1 MPGHALQL
9 MHSNRFRGTTPVR
22 AVWWSGTFVEGWAV
36 YAEEL
41 MVRHGYRQDESRRA
55 AAALRMQ
62 QLKMRLRSILNAVLD
77 IRYHCD
83 DLGEDE
89 AIRLMTERGYQE
101 RGEAIGKWRRVQ
113 LTAAQL
119 CTYYVGY
126 CELRDLIGDLRR
138 ARPTAPDR
146 EIHDAA
152 LAFGSVPAR
161 HLRRLL
167 LPA

>member
-1 MPGHALQL
+1 
-9 MHSNRFRGTTPVR
+9 
-22 AVWWSGTFVEGWAV
+22 
-36 YAEEL
+36 
-41 MVRHGYRQDESRRA
+41 
-55 AAALRMQ
+55 
-62 QLKMRLRSILNAVLD
+62 MRLRSILNAVLD